1 MKKKKRIEVLEQKI
15 EKVLDY
21 LENDLLLKA
30 QKYEKLVK
38 EVEKLKI
45 FNIDFKKTKHLLND
59 NGNFE
64 LKIELLQPKLIVNFE
79 DDGSYFVNDF
89 FRTFMSLNLINIE
102 DQVKIQDMISNCSNY
117 IKKNNFNEHSEN

>member
-45 FNIDFKKTKHLLND
+45 FNVDFKKTKHLLND